1 MIQDFTFIYL
11 DFGHAKEDKTRE
23 NEAKKSGRR
32 DGNEQ
37 KKWGSHPL
45 DIIFTALI
53 DRDYE
58 LIKRFNTATESLSDS
73 QVV

>member
-11 DFGHAKEDKTRE
+11 DSGHAKEDKTRE

-37 KKWGSHPL
+37 KKGGSHPL
-45 DIIFTALI
+45 DIIFTA
-53 DRDYE
+53 
-58 LIKRFNTATESLSDS
+58 
-73 QVV
+73 